1 MRRNYNRLPAE
12 TAANSVERNNCI
24 FSVGR
29 YEEGLVIDWKEPT
42 IVKSSEKHSVLKR
55 EAFAAS
61 KFAGTI
67 AVGEVAINVLDT
79 QLDLTRPSTLILT
92 GLLAGY
98 AGYNYLDDSTIKRKN
113 TREINRGIAEKKFII
128 YQDKLNRSRQME
140 SALLIPSVNIDR
152 TFIRPEEM
160 PHEYGAGETKLPFE
174 KLSNIISANSKYE
187 SIGFQNISASS
198 LEYERQRTVA
208 NIESLEEFSYN
219 RMGRSFDGYD
229 DDFIDYYEKPLKKA
243 RKKLENIEAMKLYIN
258 EERSSGINLIAIE
271 DLRPDILLHEILSK
285 MDKEERD
292 IFISSILND
301 LLNLQT
307 NIDKFTILEKD
318 IDYSENIMSQLDEK
332 GREECNDILAELNKQ
347 QYDVTKDILE
357 SMLNILAE
365 KHLQEENK
373 KRIALM
379 SELDELKNRLQDN
392 MGANDYAIISQADRI
407 AVESRIRTLDS
418 QLNSNL

>member
-1 MRRNYNRLPAE
+1 
-12 TAANSVERNNCI
+12 
-24 FSVGR
+24 
-29 YEEGLVIDWKEPT
+29 
-42 IVKSSEKHSVLKR
+42 
-55 EAFAAS
+55 
-61 KFAGTI
+61 
-67 AVGEVAINVLDT
+67 
-79 QLDLTRPSTLILT
+79 
-92 GLLAGY
+92 
-98 AGYNYLDDSTIKRKN
+98 
-113 TREINRGIAEKKFII
+113 
-128 YQDKLNRSRQME
+128 
-140 SALLIPSVNIDR
+140 
-152 TFIRPEEM
+152 
-160 PHEYGAGETKLPFE
+160 
-174 KLSNIISANSKYE
+174 
-187 SIGFQNISASS
+187 
-198 LEYERQRTVA
+198 
-208 NIESLEEFSYN
+208 
-219 RMGRSFDGYD
+219 
-229 DDFIDYYEKPLKKA
+229 
-243 RKKLENIEAMKLYIN
+243 MKLYIN